1 MTASEVFEAVT
12 GSGSSDFAML
22 VAILNRRGA
31 WCLIGGLAV
40 NCYVEPVYTLDADI
54 VVAAS
59 ELSAIKGDLIHAG
72 FSVEEFPHSLNATMP
87 KSDLRIQFTLDSRYQ
102 GFVKNTKI
110 QEVLDQQVPVAS
122 LENIVTGKIWAWS
135 DERRRLSKCKKD
147 ELYTPEDFT
156 DEHRMIAET
165 TRQFIDNEVI
175 PHIDELEKHDWKLA
189 RELVRKAADLGLI
202 GANIPE
208 EYGGLGLD
216 QTSGALVGE
225 NIGRCAS
232 FATTLGA
239 ESGIGLLPIIYFGTE
254 AAKEKYLPRIAS
266 GELIT
271 AYALTEAGSGSDAMA
286 AKATARLSDDGTH
299 YVLNGEKMFI
309 TNGGFADIFIV
320 FAKVDGDKFSA
331 FIVERQEGLSP
342 GAEEHKM
349 GIKGSSTTPLVLADA
364 KAPLENLLGEIGKGH
379 KIAFNTLNIGRFKLG
394 AMCIGGMKLMLHES
408 IRYANERQQFG
419 KSISSFGA
427 IKSKLGEMAIRTWVG
442 EAMIYRTLGMI
453 ETAIGDTTDPDAKR
467 RAIEEYSAECSIIKV
482 ALSEYC
488 DYLADEMVQIF
499 GGYGYSADYPAER
512 AYRDSRINRIFEG
525 TNEIN
530 RMLIPGRLMKSA
542 LSGRLALLP
551 AAQAL
556 MDEILT
562 PQMAGFDYDEGLLA
576 AEEKLAKN
584 AKKVGLMTL
593 GTAAQK
599 YMMKL
604 GDQQEI
610 LIGIA
615 DVIMDAYAME
625 SAILRA
631 RKLAAS
637 AGEEAAARYVDM
649 TRVFCNDAVER
660 IEARAKNTLA
670 GMTDGD
676 ELRTLLAALRRFTKL
691 TPVNT
696 IAARQRIADVM
707 IVANKYVY

>member
-1 MTASEVFEAVT
+1 MAAVIEQKRIVQ
-12 GSGSSDFAML
+12 G
-22 VAILNRRGA
+22 GA
-31 WCLIGGLAV
+31 FLI
-40 NCYVEPVYTLDADI
+40 EERTPEDI
-54 VVAAS
+54 
-59 ELSAIKGDLIHAG
+59 
-72 FSVEEFPHSLNATMP
+72 F
-87 KSDLRIQFTLDSRYQ
+87 
-102 GFVKNTKI
+102 
-110 QEVLDQQVPVAS
+110 
-122 LENIVTGKIWAWS
+122 
-135 DERRRLSKCKKD
+135 
-147 ELYTPEDFT
+147 TPEDFT
-156 DEHRMIAET
+156 EEHRMIAET
-165 TRQFIDNEVI
+165 TRQFVDNEVI
-175 PHIDELEKHDWKLA
+175 PRIDELEKKDWKLA
-189 RELVRKAADLGLI
+189 RELVSKAADLGLI

-225 NIGRCAS
+225 NIGRSAS

-254 AAKEKYLPRIAS
+254 AAKQKYLPKIAT

-286 AKATARLSDDGTH
+286 AKATAKLSADGTH
-299 YVLNGEKMFI
+299 YILNGEKMFI

-331 FIVERQEGLSP
+331 FIVEKQDGVSP

-349 GIKGSSTTPLVLADA
+349 GIKGSSTTPLVLSDA
-364 KAPLENLLGEIGKGH
+364 KAPVENLLGEVGKGH
-379 KIAFNTLNIGRFKLG
+379 KIAFNILNIGRFKLG
-394 AMCIGGMKLMLHES
+394 AMCIGGMKLMVHEAV
-408 IRYANERQQFG
+408 RYANERHQFG

-427 IKSKLGEMAIRTWVG
+427 IKAKLGEMAIRTWVG

-453 ETAIGDTTDPDAKR
+453 EAAISDTTDPDAKLK
-467 RAIEEYSAECSIIKV
+467 AIEEYSAECSIIKV

-488 DYLADEMVQIF
+488 DYVADEMVQIY

-542 LSGRLALLP
+542 LSGKLALLP

-562 PQMAGFDYDEGLLA
+562 PQMASFDDDEDVLA
-576 AEEKLAKN
+576 AEAKLAKN
-584 AKKVGLMTL
+584 AKKVALMTL

-599 YMMKL
+599 YMMSL

-610 LIGIA
+610 LLGIA
-615 DVIMDAYAME
+615 DIIMDAYAME

-631 RKLAAS
+631 QKLAAS
-637 AGEEAAARYVDM
+637 QGEDAAARYIDM

-670 GMTDGD
+670 GMSEGD
-676 ELRTLLAALRRFTKL
+676 ELRTLLAALRRFTKM
-691 TPVNT
+691 TPMNT
-696 IAARQRIADVM
+696 ITARQRIADVL
-707 IVANKYVY
+707 VEGNRWAY

>member
-1 MTASEVFEAVT
+1 MSAVAGKKEVVQ
-12 GSGSSDFAML
+12 G
-22 VAILNRRGA
+22 GA
-31 WCLIGGLAV
+31 FLI
-40 NCYVEPVYTLDADI
+40 EDHTP
-54 VVAAS
+54 
-59 ELSAIKGDLIHAG
+59 
-72 FSVEEFPHSLNATMP
+72 
-87 KSDLRIQFTLDSRYQ
+87 
-102 GFVKNTKI
+102 
-110 QEVLDQQVPVAS
+110 
-122 LENIVTGKIWAWS
+122 
-135 DERRRLSKCKKD
+135 DEIF
-147 ELYTPEDFT
+147 TPEDFT
-156 DEHRMIAET
+156 EEHRMIAET
-165 TRQFIDNEVI
+165 TRQFIDNEVM
-175 PHIDELEKHDWKLA
+175 PRIDELEKHDWELA
-189 RELVRKAADLGLI
+189 RELVQKAADLGLI

-225 NIGRCAS
+225 NIGRSAS

-254 AAKEKYLPRIAS
+254 SAKQNYLPRIAS

-331 FIVERQEGLSP
+331 FIVEKQEGVSP

-349 GIKGSSTTPLVLADA
+349 GIKGSSTTPLVLSDA
-364 KAPLENLLGEIGKGH
+364 RTPVENLLGEVGKGH
-379 KIAFNTLNIGRFKLG
+379 KIAFNILNIGRFKLG
-394 AMCIGGMKLMLHES
+394 AMCIGGMKLMVHEAT
-408 IRYANERQQFG
+408 RYANERQQFG

-442 EAMIYRTLGMI
+442 ESMIYRTLGMI
-453 ETAIGDTTDPDAKR
+453 ETAISDTTDPDAKLK
-467 RAIEEYSAECSIIKV
+467 AIEEYSAECSIIKV

-488 DYLADEMVQIF
+488 DFVADEMVQIY

-542 LSGRLALLP
+542 LSGKLKLLP

-556 MDEILT
+556 MDEVLT
-562 PQMAGFDYDEGLLA
+562 PQMGTFDDDETLLA
-576 AEEKLAKN
+576 AEQKLAKN
-584 AKKVGLMTL
+584 AKKVALMTL

-599 YMMKL
+599 YMAKL

-610 LIGIA
+610 LLGIA
-615 DVIMDAYAME
+615 DIIMDAYAME

-631 RKLAAS
+631 QKLAAS
-637 AGEEAAARYVDM
+637 QGDEAAARYIDM

-670 GMTDGD
+670 GMAEGD

-691 TPVNT
+691 TPMNT
-696 IAARQRIADVM
+696 ITARQRIADVL
-707 IVANKYVY
+707 IGANKWAY

>member
-1 MTASEVFEAVT
+1 MSAVLEQKQIVK
-12 GSGSSDFAML
+12 G
-22 VAILNRRGA
+22 GA
-31 WCLIGGLAV
+31 FLI
-40 NCYVEPVYTLDADI
+40 EERTTEDI
-54 VVAAS
+54 
-59 ELSAIKGDLIHAG
+59 
-72 FSVEEFPHSLNATMP
+72 F
-87 KSDLRIQFTLDSRYQ
+87 
-102 GFVKNTKI
+102 
-110 QEVLDQQVPVAS
+110 
-122 LENIVTGKIWAWS
+122 
-135 DERRRLSKCKKD
+135 
-147 ELYTPEDFT
+147 TPEDFT
-156 DEHRMIAET
+156 EEHRMIAET
-165 TRQFIDNEVI
+165 TRQFVDNEVT
-175 PHIDELEKHDWKLA
+175 PRLDELERHDWKLA
-189 RELVRKAADLGLI
+189 RDLVSKAADLGLI
-202 GANIPE
+202 SANIPE

-254 AAKEKYLPRIAS
+254 AAKQKYLPKIAS

-286 AKATARLSDDGTH
+286 AKATARLSADGTH
-299 YVLNGEKMFI
+299 YILNGEKMFI
-309 TNGGFADIFIV
+309 TNGGFADVFIV

-331 FIVERQEGLSP
+331 FIVEKQEGVSP

-349 GIKGSSTTPLVLADA
+349 GIKGSSTTPLVLSDA
-364 KAPLENLLGEIGKGH
+364 KAPLENLLGEVGKGH
-379 KIAFNTLNIGRFKLG
+379 KIAFNILNIGRFKLG
-394 AMCIGGMKLMLHES
+394 AMCIGGMKLMVHEAT
-408 IRYANERQQFG
+408 RYANERHQFG

-442 EAMIYRTLGMI
+442 ESMIYRTLGMI
-453 ETAIGDTTDPDAKR
+453 ETAISDTTDPDAKLK
-467 RAIEEYSAECSIIKV
+467 AIEEYSAECSIIKV

-488 DYLADEMVQIF
+488 DYVADEMVQIY

-542 LSGRLALLP
+542 LSGKLKLLP

-556 MDEILT
+556 MDEVLT
-562 PQMAGFDYDEGLLA
+562 PQMATFDDDETPLA
-576 AEEKLAKN
+576 AEQKLAKN
-584 AKKVGLMTL
+584 GKKVALMTL

-599 YMMKL
+599 FMMTL
-604 GDQQEI
+604 GDQQEV
-610 LIGIA
+610 LLGIA
-615 DVIMDAYAME
+615 DIIMDTYAME

-631 RKLAAS
+631 QKLAAS
-637 AGEEAAARYVDM
+637 QGEAVAARYIDM

-670 GMTDGD
+670 GMAEGD

-691 TPVNT
+691 IPMNT
-696 IAARQRIADVM
+696 ITARQRIADVL
-707 IVANKYVY
+707 IEANRYAY

>member
-1 MTASEVFEAVT
+1 MSAVVEQKQVVQG
-12 GSGSSDFAML
+12 GSF
-22 VAILNRRGA
+22 
-31 WCLIGGLAV
+31 LI
-40 NCYVEPVYTLDADI
+40 EDRT
-54 VVAAS
+54 
-59 ELSAIKGDLIHAG
+59 
-72 FSVEEFPHSLNATMP
+72 T
-87 KSDLRIQFTLDSRYQ
+87 
-102 GFVKNTKI
+102 
-110 QEVLDQQVPVAS
+110 QE
-122 LENIVTGKIWAWS
+122 IF
-135 DERRRLSKCKKD
+135 
-147 ELYTPEDFT
+147 TPEDFT
-156 DEHRMIAET
+156 EEHRMIAET

-189 RELVRKAADLGLI
+189 RELVGKAAELGLI

-254 AAKEKYLPRIAS
+254 AAKAKYLPKIAS
-266 GELIT
+266 GEVIT

-286 AKATARLSDDGTH
+286 AKATARLSEDGTH
-299 YVLNGEKMFI
+299 YILNGEKMFI

-364 KAPLENLLGEIGKGH
+364 KAPVENLLGEIGKGH

-394 AMCIGGMKLMLHES
+394 AMCIGGMKLMMHES

-453 ETAIGDTTDPDAKR
+453 EDAIGDDPKDLEAKM

-542 LSGRLALLP
+542 LSGKLKLLP

-562 PQMAGFDYDEGLLA
+562 PQVMGFDDDEGLLA
-576 AEEKLAKN
+576 AETKLAKN

-599 YMMKL
+599 YMMTL

-615 DVIMDAYAME
+615 DIIMDAYAME
-625 SAILRA
+625 SAILRTQ
-631 RKLAAS
+631 KLAA
-637 AGEEAAARYVDM
+637 AQGEDAAARYIDM

-660 IEARAKNTLA
+660 IDARAKNTLA
-670 GMTDGD
+670 GMAEGD

-707 IVANKYVY
+707 IEANRYVY

>member
-1 MTASEVFEAVT
+1 MSAVIEKKEVVQ
-12 GSGSSDFAML
+12 G
-22 VAILNRRGA
+22 GA
-31 WCLIGGLAV
+31 FLIED
-40 NCYVEPVYTLDADI
+40 CTP
-54 VVAAS
+54 
-59 ELSAIKGDLIHAG
+59 
-72 FSVEEFPHSLNATMP
+72 
-87 KSDLRIQFTLDSRYQ
+87 
-102 GFVKNTKI
+102 
-110 QEVLDQQVPVAS
+110 
-122 LENIVTGKIWAWS
+122 
-135 DERRRLSKCKKD
+135 DEIF
-147 ELYTPEDFT
+147 TPEDFT
-156 DEHRMIAET
+156 EEHRMIAET
-165 TRQFIDNEVI
+165 TRQFVDNEVG
-175 PHIDELEKHDWKLA
+175 PRIDELEKHDWKLA
-189 RELVRKAADLGLI
+189 RELVQKAADLGLI

-225 NIGRCAS
+225 NIGRSAS

-254 AAKEKYLPRIAS
+254 AAKQNYLPRIAS

-286 AKATARLSDDGTH
+286 AKATARLSEDGTH
-299 YVLNGEKMFI
+299 YILNGEKMFI

-331 FIVERQEGLSP
+331 FIVEKQDGVSP

-349 GIKGSSTTPLVLADA
+349 GIKGSSTTPLVLSDA
-364 KAPLENLLGEIGKGH
+364 KAPVENLLGEVGKGH
-379 KIAFNTLNIGRFKLG
+379 KIAFNILNIGRFKLG
-394 AMCIGGMKLMLHES
+394 AMCIGGMKLMVHEAT
-408 IRYANERQQFG
+408 RYANERQQFG

-442 EAMIYRTLGMI
+442 ESMIYRTLGMI
-453 ETAIGDTTDPDAKR
+453 ETAISDTTDPDAKLK
-467 RAIEEYSAECSIIKV
+467 AIEEYSAECSIIKV

-488 DYLADEMVQIF
+488 DYVADEMVQIY

-542 LSGRLALLP
+542 LSGKLKLLP

-556 MDEILT
+556 MDEVLT
-562 PQMAGFDYDEGLLA
+562 PQMASFDDDETLLA
-576 AEEKLAKN
+576 AEQKLAKN
-584 AKKVGLMTL
+584 GKKVALMTL

-610 LIGIA
+610 LLGIA
-615 DVIMDAYAME
+615 DIIMDAYAME

-631 RKLAAS
+631 QKLAAS
-637 AGEEAAARYVDM
+637 QGEEAAARYIDM

-670 GMTDGD
+670 GMAEGD

-691 TPVNT
+691 TPMNT
-696 IAARQRIADVM
+696 ITARQRIADVL
-707 IVANKYVY
+707 IGANKWAY

>member
-1 MTASEVFEAVT
+1 MSAVVEQKQVVQG
-12 GSGSSDFAML
+12 GSFMIED
-22 VAILNRRGA
+22 R
-31 WCLIGGLAV
+31 
-40 NCYVEPVYTLDADI
+40 T
-54 VVAAS
+54 
-59 ELSAIKGDLIHAG
+59 
-72 FSVEEFPHSLNATMP
+72 T
-87 KSDLRIQFTLDSRYQ
+87 
-102 GFVKNTKI
+102 
-110 QEVLDQQVPVAS
+110 QE
-122 LENIVTGKIWAWS
+122 IF
-135 DERRRLSKCKKD
+135 
-147 ELYTPEDFT
+147 TPEDFT
-156 DEHRMIAET
+156 EEHRMIAET
-165 TRQFIDNEVI
+165 TRQFVDNEVI

-189 RELVRKAADLGLI
+189 RELVGKAADLGLI

-216 QTSGALVGE
+216 QTSSALVGE

-232 FATTLGA
+232 FAATLGA

-254 AAKEKYLPRIAS
+254 TAKAKYLPKIAS

-286 AKATARLSDDGTH
+286 AKATARLSEDGTH
-299 YVLNGEKMFI
+299 YILNGEKMFI
-309 TNGGFADIFIV
+309 TNGGFADVFIV

-364 KAPLENLLGEIGKGH
+364 KAPVENLLGEVGKGH

-419 KSISSFGA
+419 KSISTFGA
-427 IKSKLGEMAIRTWVG
+427 IKSKLGEMAIRIWVG
-442 EAMIYRTLGMI
+442 ETMIYRTLGMI
-453 ETAIGDTTDPDAKR
+453 EDAIGDDPKDLEAKM

-488 DYLADEMVQIF
+488 DYVVDEMVQIF

-542 LSGRLALLP
+542 LSGKLKLLP

-562 PQMAGFDYDEGLLA
+562 PQIMGFDDDEGVLA
-576 AEEKLAKN
+576 AETKLAKN

-599 YMMKL
+599 YMMTL

-615 DVIMDAYAME
+615 DIIMDAYAME
-625 SAILRA
+625 SAILRTQ
-631 RKLAAS
+631 KLAAVQ
-637 AGEEAAARYVDM
+637 GEEAAARYIDM

-660 IEARAKNTLA
+660 IDARAKNTLA
-670 GMTDGD
+670 GMAEGD

-696 IAARQRIADVM
+696 IVARQRIADVM
-707 IVANKYVY
+707 IGANRYVY